1 MSVIRSPAIL
11 AILGAICLQHP
22 AAGDRMLPHHFL
34 LAVADGIGLL
44 ALAFLEVRIRWGRH

>member
-34 LAVADGIGLL
+34 LAVADGLGLL